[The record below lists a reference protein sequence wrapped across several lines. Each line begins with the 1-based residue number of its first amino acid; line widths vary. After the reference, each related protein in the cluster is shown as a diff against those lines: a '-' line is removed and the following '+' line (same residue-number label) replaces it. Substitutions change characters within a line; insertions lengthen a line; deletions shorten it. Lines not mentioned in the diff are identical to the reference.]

1 MPFLALAVAFSMIQ
15 GVVGFVQQR
24 AAGRAQQRV
33 AEYQATLAGRR
44 AEAMEQE
51 AGQAR
56 ASAQREEAEQ
66 RRRGRLVRSRAAAVM
81 GASGTGVDTDILA
94 DIDTEAELRA
104 LTARYEGEESAR
116 GLEYG
121 AILERAGGEGQRY
134 AGDVERRLAENRA
147 FLTLA
152 GGAGQ
157 AASLYAKY
165 GQDGP
170 PTTEGFD
177 GFGGLEAARR
187 SQWYG

>member
-1 MPFLALAVAFSMIQ
+1 MPFLALAVAFSMLQ

-33 AEYQATLAGRR
+33 ANYEATLAGRR

-56 ASAQREEAEQ
+56 ASAQREAAEQ
-66 RRRGRLVRSRAAAVM
+66 RRQGRLVRSRAAAVM
-81 GASGTGVDTDILA
+81 GGSGTAIETDILG

-104 LTARYEGEESAR
+104 LTSLYEGEETAR

-121 AILERAGGEGQRY
+121 ALLERAGGEGRRY
-134 AGDVERRLAENRA
+134 AGEVERRVANKRA

-157 AASLYAKY
+157 AATLYATY

-170 PTTEGFD
+170 PTFD
-177 GFGGLEAARR
+177 GAGSLDAARR
-187 SQWYG
+187 SQWYR